1 MTENRKNSQMAPWR
15 LLDIYKCGSLR
26 SPQSSNRHGVFIDS
40 FSKIINKK
48 TDEYKTR
55 AANGDV
61 RADPL
66 ANRHRFSSARF
77 SPLNS
82 VAFCWSLLGFVGVRC
97 EIGL

>member
-48 TDEYKTR
+48 QTNIKRAPRTVTFALTR
-55 AANGDV
+55 LRIV
-61 RADPL
+61 T
-66 ANRHRFSSARF
+66 
-77 SPLNS
+77 
-82 VAFCWSLLGFVGVRC
+82 AFRRRDSRR
-97 EIGL
+97 